1 MCTACTCE
9 PAQTLSLHVF
19 KHGSERGALDSL
31 KNRPLQGAQAVWGL
45 RYPVRPSSVHR
56 APSEQPKHLP
66 CNLVC
71 STSIA
76 HLLPA
81 WPTPKINP
89 GPPFT
94 HHLSAVGA
102 KGTVSLV
109 PCGFSTPCGTST
121 LTIGLDTRL
130 SPRSHIMLGI
140 LMSPNIHA
148 IVLLSGGIR
157 HLLS

>member
-1 MCTACTCE
+1 MCTASTCA

-19 KHGSERGALDSL
+19 KHGSKRKALDSL

-45 RYPVRPSSVHR
+45 RYPVSPSPANR
-56 APSEQPKHLP
+56 APNDQPKHLP

-76 HLLPA
+76 HPLPA
-81 WPTPKINP
+81 WLTPRINP

-109 PCGFSTPCGTST
+109 PCGFSAPCGTST
-121 LTIGLDTRL
+121 LTVGLDTRL
-130 SPRSHIMLGI
+130 APRSHTTLGI
-140 LMSPNIHA
+140 LVSPNIHA
-148 IVLLSGGIR
+148 IVLPSGGIR
-157 HLLS
+157 LLLY